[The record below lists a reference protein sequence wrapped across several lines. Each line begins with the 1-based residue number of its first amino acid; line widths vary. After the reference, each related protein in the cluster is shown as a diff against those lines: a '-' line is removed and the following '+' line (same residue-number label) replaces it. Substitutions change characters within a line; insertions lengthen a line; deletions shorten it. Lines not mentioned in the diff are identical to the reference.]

1 MEASQPGRILL
12 IDDDPALGGY
22 LTRVLTRGG
31 FEVTHE
37 LDSASALLR
46 VEEQDWDLLIT
57 DIELPG
63 MNGLELLERVRQ
75 LVPSLPVAVLTGNPT
90 VDYAVSALRS
100 AAAEFLQKPI
110 GAGDLIT
117 KAAELIRAGREARAR
132 GREIVLAIG
141 AHPDDVEIGAAGTL
155 LAHRAAGDT
164 VAILTLSR
172 GARGGDQAQRAPVLE
187 DIGQVQV
194 AAQQAGRLTRQLLTF
209 ARHEVRRPEII
220 DLNEVVRGAGELL
233 RRTLGEHIELTTD
246 AEPAL
251 WRVKADRGQLD
262 QVLVN
267 LAVNARDAMPGG
279 GRLTIDTANAEVD
292 ETYASTRPALVPGR
306 YARLRVS
313 DTGTGMDQAT
323 AERVFEPFFS
333 TKPRG
338 RGTGLGLATVYGI
351 VTSAGGSIEIYSE
364 PGLGTTVSVLLPVT
378 DEDAAVAAT
387 APASADD
394 LEPGHGE
401 TILVVED
408 EASLRELTSRILTR
422 SGYQVCVVASGP
434 EAVRRASDPDQPIDL
449 LLTDVVMP
457 EMLGNEVAARV
468 DELRPGVPA
477 LFMSGYAQPIL
488 DTHGIPSPHYD
499 ILEKPFTEAALLTRV
514 RRALTR
520 PAPAPA
526 ASPSPN
532 PSLPQP

>member
-132 GREIVLAIG
+132 GRE
-141 AHPDDVEIGAAGTL
+141 
-155 LAHRAAGDT
+155 
-164 VAILTLSR
+164 
-172 GARGGDQAQRAPVLE
+172 
-187 DIGQVQV
+187 
-194 AAQQAGRLTRQLLTF
+194 
-209 ARHEVRRPEII
+209 
-220 DLNEVVRGAGELL
+220 
-233 RRTLGEHIELTTD
+233 
-246 AEPAL
+246 
-251 WRVKADRGQLD
+251 
-262 QVLVN
+262 
-267 LAVNARDAMPGG
+267 
-279 GRLTIDTANAEVD
+279 
-292 ETYASTRPALVPGR
+292 
-306 YARLRVS
+306 
-313 DTGTGMDQAT
+313 
-323 AERVFEPFFS
+323 
-333 TKPRG
+333 
-338 RGTGLGLATVYGI
+338 
-351 VTSAGGSIEIYSE
+351 
-364 PGLGTTVSVLLPVT
+364 
-378 DEDAAVAAT
+378 
-387 APASADD
+387 
-394 LEPGHGE
+394 
-401 TILVVED
+401 
-408 EASLRELTSRILTR
+408 
-422 SGYQVCVVASGP
+422 
-434 EAVRRASDPDQPIDL
+434 
-449 LLTDVVMP
+449 
-457 EMLGNEVAARV
+457 
-468 DELRPGVPA
+468 LRPGVPA

-520 PAPAPA
+520 PAPAPV

-532 PSLPQP
+532 PSLPPS

>member
-132 GREIVLAIG
+132 GRE
-141 AHPDDVEIGAAGTL
+141 
-155 LAHRAAGDT
+155 
-164 VAILTLSR
+164 
-172 GARGGDQAQRAPVLE
+172 
-187 DIGQVQV
+187 
-194 AAQQAGRLTRQLLTF
+194 
-209 ARHEVRRPEII
+209 
-220 DLNEVVRGAGELL
+220 
-233 RRTLGEHIELTTD
+233 
-246 AEPAL
+246 
-251 WRVKADRGQLD
+251 
-262 QVLVN
+262 
-267 LAVNARDAMPGG
+267 
-279 GRLTIDTANAEVD
+279 
-292 ETYASTRPALVPGR
+292 
-306 YARLRVS
+306 
-313 DTGTGMDQAT
+313 
-323 AERVFEPFFS
+323 
-333 TKPRG
+333 
-338 RGTGLGLATVYGI
+338 
-351 VTSAGGSIEIYSE
+351 
-364 PGLGTTVSVLLPVT
+364 
-378 DEDAAVAAT
+378 
-387 APASADD
+387 
-394 LEPGHGE
+394 
-401 TILVVED
+401 
-408 EASLRELTSRILTR
+408 
-422 SGYQVCVVASGP
+422 
-434 EAVRRASDPDQPIDL
+434 
-449 LLTDVVMP
+449 
-457 EMLGNEVAARV
+457 
-468 DELRPGVPA
+468 LRPGVPA

-514 RRALTR
+514 RRALIR

-532 PSLPQP
+532 PSLPPS